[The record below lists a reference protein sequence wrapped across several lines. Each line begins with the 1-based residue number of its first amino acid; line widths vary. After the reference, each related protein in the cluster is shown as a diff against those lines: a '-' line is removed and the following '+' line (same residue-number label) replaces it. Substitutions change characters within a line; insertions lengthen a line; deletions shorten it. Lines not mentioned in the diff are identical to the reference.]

1 MLRFHSSSLWL
12 STDRDKFIRNAAGG
26 LPWWLSGKESARQC
40 RRHMGS
46 IPHIVEQPS
55 PHALEPGNHNCRAHI
70 WQLLKP
76 ACPRAHATQQEK
88 LLQWEAHVPQLESS
102 P

>member
-1 MLRFHSSSLWL
+1 MENSGVWH
-12 STDRDKFIRNAAGG
+12 AAVHGVTRVRHYLATEQQQVVTRG
-26 LPWWLSGKESARQC
+26 EKSAGQC